1 MALNCNAFKE
11 SMFKE
16 RPEDILWYRLYRNEQ
31 LIIFKKKGE
40 NIEKALDVP
49 EKPICLK
56 FYAYFYKIGNTFL
69 NMRQVSN
76 CYIKKIETRNDN
88 YYLIIEFKND
98 PLIYLDLEDNSRENI
113 IKEQH
118 KINLYL
124 NKIRKRL
131 IQTKDLKYM

>member
-1 MALNCNAFKE
+1 MVLNAFKE

-49 EKPICLK
+49 GKPVCLQYCD
-56 FYAYFYKIGNTFL
+56 FFYKVGNTFL
-69 NMRQVSN
+69 NMKQVSN

-118 KINLYL
+118 KINVYL
-124 NKIRKRL
+124 NKIRQGL
-131 IQTKDLKYM
+131 I